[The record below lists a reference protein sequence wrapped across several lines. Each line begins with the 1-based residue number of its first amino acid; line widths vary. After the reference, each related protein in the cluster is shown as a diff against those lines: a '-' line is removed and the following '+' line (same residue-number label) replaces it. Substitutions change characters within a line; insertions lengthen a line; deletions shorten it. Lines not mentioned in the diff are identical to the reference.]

1 MEEKMSTTTDHTL
14 DLSLK
19 IQPGTGGFKKN
30 GPRAAGFT
38 LIELLV
44 VIAIIAILIG
54 LLLPAVQKVR
64 EAAARQQA
72 ATNLQQLAISFND
85 FRGDN
90 GFLPPTWDALAD
102 WCDFQGELNLCPE
115 SAAALRGAGQLNGWQ
130 YSIVISPPPGPPI
143 PELLP
148 FQLKAE
154 PLFPGITGSED
165 LAVNETGN
173 LTGTPTPGA
182 DEARQM
188 MFDRLRD
195 RCGTAIANLLNM
207 HQDATPEARSF
218 VGSPGRAAE
227 VFGSFDANNDGTV
240 SIAEIQ
246 NFQSP
251 VSDLDPFAY
260 LIPYVSEEM
269 RLDLVSPD
277 LKLAAGALFS
287 DLEGDAAEQL
297 FSYDGLCSLTRY
309 FVTNEGIANGMCAKL
324 DAAESAEERGN
335 TAAKLGALQAY
346 MNQAEAQAGNAL
358 TNPRA
363 TTLITFARTLEP

>member
-1 MEEKMSTTTDHTL
+1 MSTTTDHTR
-14 DLSLK
+14 DLFLK
-19 IQPGTGGFKKN
+19 ILPGTGAFKKN
-30 GPRAAGFT
+30 GPKTAGFT

-72 ATNLQQLAISFND
+72 ATNLQQLGISFNA
-85 FRGDN
+85 FRSDN

-102 WCDFQGELNLCPE
+102 WCDFQGELNLCP
-115 SAAALRGAGQLNGWQ
+115 AAASGLRGAGQLNGWQ
-130 YSIVISPPPGPPI
+130 YSIVIPPPPGPPI

-207 HQDATPEARSF
+207 SQDAPLQARSF
-218 VGSPGRAAE
+218 VGSPGRTAE
-227 VFGSFDANNDGTV
+227 VFDAFDANNDGTV
-240 SIAEIQ
+240 SIAEIET
-246 NFQSP
+246 FQSP

-260 LIPYVSEEM
+260 LIPYVREEM
-269 RLDLVSPD
+269 KLDLVSPD
-277 LKLAAGALFS
+277 LKLTAGALFA
-287 DLEGDAAEQL
+287 DLEGDASEQL

-309 FVTNEGIANGMCAKL
+309 YVTNTGIANGMCAKL
-324 DAAESAEERGN
+324 DAAESAEERGK
-335 TAAKLGALQAY
+335 TSAKLGALNAY
-346 MNQAEAQAGNAL
+346 MNHVAAQSGNAL
-358 TNPRA
+358 THPRA
-363 TTLITFARTLEP
+363 TTLITFARTMEP